1 KDPWP
6 EAQLEAIERAS
17 AALCRAHAW
26 SERSAIAHKEW
37 TNTKIDPRG
46 FSMDSMRER
55 IADRLQ
61 GATTPAPTPT
71 VPVPEETVLPA
82 YLSLG
87 FTTDLTL
94 SPGEWTPLAWEHEH
108 GDPLG
113 EHPAGGQTF
122 IAGKGRFTGT
132 VYLRGQGIAR
142 GQELQVRLVEDD
154 AT

>member
-1 KDPWP
+1 
-6 EAQLEAIERAS
+6 
-17 AALCRAHAW
+17 
-26 SERSAIAHKEW
+26 
-37 TNTKIDPRG
+37 
-46 FSMDSMRER
+46 
-55 IADRLQ
+55 
-61 GATTPAPTPT
+61 
-71 VPVPEETVLPA
+71 
-82 YLSLG
+82 
-87 FTTDLTL
+87 TL

-154 AT
+154 ATGKTVTTHPIVEVLGTDGGTFGGVSVTGYVGEGRKAKLQVAN